1 MVDSKN
7 INFDFSLLKNAV
19 VEKDVE
25 NAYRLLFSRLFT
37 KYSLTSPYGS
47 DGLLEGNQLIEEDAN
62 LKVLC
67 EFKYEVD
74 LSSKLEQ
81 SKILIQSVF
90 YLKKFE
96 NGGKILPNV
105 IFIGDKNECF
115 ACHTNSLTKYL
126 NYNVDWNTA
135 PSNAYKL
142 YPEMLS
148 DIVDDNTINPF
159 IFKLNDNFQ
168 WKAISR
174 KLRDLSNNVTRLIK
188 VKDSNIVEVF
198 NYFCENV
205 LTKKCNLSDH
215 DKASLFIIKLIKDD
229 SVYLHP
235 RKKGVLVTKDFG
247 EVKVNEE
254 NYINFFEH
262 YDGSQY
268 SIREKEELVKITD
281 RIIDDTNRRRS
292 GDFFTPAIWVD
303 EAHKM
308 ISEQFGEDWKEKYV
322 VWDCAW
328 GTGNLTRDYKFNEL
342 YCSTLS
348 QGEID
353 VANNN
358 RVNPEATKF
367 QYDFLND
374 GIIDGKI
381 DVLNDPKLP
390 QGLKDAILNGKEI
403 IFLINPPYK
412 RVSNISFNLG
422 DDIEGKDI
430 KNNNVYTLMKNN
442 DMGNSVEQLYTQ
454 FLFKMTKISD
464 IHKNLSICIYCP
476 SIYLTG
482 EAYKKFRILF
492 LDNFKFMNGFLFNA
506 NHFDSVS
513 DGWGISFSIYK
524 HGKNEDTQFN
534 YYLKD
539 IDDFKIYNID
549 NKILYNLDNTK
560 SLSVWLREN
569 NIKIKSCDFPNL
581 SSALNV
587 IDKKKSRCG
596 KMIPNSLGFF
606 FNGGNNTETNW
617 SHCSFLS
624 SAYSGGL
631 GISVTNENFNKSI
644 ITFSARNLIK
654 SNWINGKD
662 EYLAPT
668 EEIQETEQ
676 YKQFQYDSIV
686 YSLFNTSSNQSSM
699 RQVDYK
705 DKKWD
710 IKNEFFWLSKER
722 MLELSETNNFE
733 EMYYDAK
740 FAEERHVYKLLF
752 GEERIYDKLSVD
764 ARNVLDLATRLVEKT
779 YKFRQTLHQSKPEYH
794 LQAWDAGWYQ
804 IKLILKEY
812 YPIDYARFV
821 GTYRA
826 FEDRM
831 RPMVYELGFLK

>member
-96 NGGKILPNV
+96 NSGKILPNV

-205 LTKKCNLSDH
+205 LNKKCGLSDH

-229 SVYLHP
+229 SIYLHP
-235 RKKGVLVTKDFG
+235 RKKGILVTNDFG

-268 SIREKEELVKITD
+268 SIKEKEELVKITD

-403 IFLINPPYK
+403 IFLINPPYGESK
-412 RVSNISFNLG
+412 GESKEGKIEKDSTNTLLSNIMTKDNLG
-422 DDIEGKDI
+422 
-430 KNNNVYTLMKNN
+430 YSTR
-442 DMGNSVEQLYTQ
+442 QLYTQ
-454 FLFKMTKISD
+454 FLYKI
-464 IHKNLSICIYCP
+464 KNISYKNNTHICIF
-476 SIYLTG
+476 SNGL
-482 EAYKKFRILF
+482 YKTSVNFNSFRNYF
-492 LDNFKFMNGFLFNA
+492 LNNYNFKNGMIFNA
-506 NHFDSVS
+506 SHFSDVS
-513 DGWGISFSIYK
+513 SGWGIDFSIWVN
-524 HGKNEDTQFN
+524 GLSEDRNNFNVYVKELSKSQEIIDIKIITQ
-534 YYLKD
+534 
-539 IDDFKIYNID
+539 YNTD
-549 NKILYNLDNTK
+549 NSISSSD
-560 SLSVWLREN
+560 WIREKVKGIKLIPTIQVKTALEPAQSNVN
-569 NIKIKSCDFPNL
+569 NI
-581 SSALNV
+581 
-587 IDKKKSRCG
+587 
-596 KMIPNSLGFF
+596 IPNSLGYLLIKA
-606 FNGGNNTETNW
+606 NKVKSNTQEVGLYCTATSNRGGVSLTSDN
-617 SHCSFLS
+617 FIDGLS
-624 SAYSGGL
+624 L
-631 GISVTNENFNKSI
+631 
-644 ITFSARNLIK
+644 FSARKLIQ
-654 SNWINGKD
+654 SNWINVND
-662 EYLAPT
+662 EYLAPS
-668 EEIQETEQ
+668 EEIQQ
-676 YKQFQYDSIV
+676 FDIYKQFQCDSIV
-686 YSLFNTSSNQSSM
+686 YSLFNSHSQQGSM

-740 FAEERHVYKLLF
+740 FAEERYVYKLLF